1 MDPEVLYESIYPQ
14 FQIFRPLLKTLHT
27 SGLDHFSDFRE
38 VVLVTMRA
46 AHYMLLIASF
56 VFFDKITAFD
66 AQNIAIAIYKHV
78 MSDGEEKI
86 PPVNL
91 SKNPDTHSQSF
102 EAIRSP
108 IRSWALAE
116 EAVVQLETF
125 IWRLKSF
132 VRDGQFDS
140 TGFSKLSGK
149 MNDQLANIR
158 LRIHLTAPSN
168 QKYLNQVAYAAE
180 LLRHMETSYVLL
192 QFYTLEGDR
201 IGRVIHLLIHLN
213 LELIT
218 MFDRY
223 GVPDCRRK
231 DYERLLTKLTERKT
245 EYGQL
250 FYSLNG
256 RRLAGARVAFRSQ
269 MSLAENTLIVL
280 KKAIGHIGC

>member
-1 MDPEVLYESIYPQ
+1 
-14 FQIFRPLLKTLHT
+14 
-27 SGLDHFSDFRE
+27 
-38 VVLVTMRA
+38 
-46 AHYMLLIASF
+46 
-56 VFFDKITAFD
+56 
-66 AQNIAIAIYKHV
+66 
-78 MSDGEEKI
+78 MSDGEKKI
-86 PPVNL
+86 PPLDL
-91 SKNPDTHSQSF
+91 SKNPDAYSQSI
-102 EAIRSP
+102 EAIHSP
-108 IRSWALAE
+108 VRSWATLAE
-116 EAVVQLETF
+116 EAVAQLETF

-149 MNDQLANIR
+149 MNDQLAHIR
-158 LRIHLTAPSN
+158 LRILLTAPLN
-168 QKYLNQVAYAAE
+168 QKYSDQAAYATE

-201 IGRVIHLLIHLN
+201 IGRVIHLSILLN

-250 FYSLNG
+250 FYSLDG

-280 KKAIGHIGC
+280 KKAIGQLGC

>member
-1 MDPEVLYESIYPQ
+1 M
-14 FQIFRPLLKTLHT
+14 T
-27 SGLDHFSDFRE
+27 
-38 VVLVTMRA
+38 
-46 AHYMLLIASF
+46 
-56 VFFDKITAFD
+56 
-66 AQNIAIAIYKHV
+66 N
-78 MSDGEEKI
+78 GEEKI
-86 PPVNL
+86 SPVNL
-91 SKNPDTHSQSF
+91 SKNPDIYSQSI
-102 EAIRSP
+102 EAIHSP
-108 IRSWALAE
+108 VRSWATLAE
-116 EAVVQLETF
+116 EAVAQLETL
-125 IWRLKSF
+125 IWRLKSL
-132 VRDGQFDS
+132 VRDGHFDS
-140 TGFSKLSGK
+140 TGFSKLSEK

-158 LRIHLTAPSN
+158 LRVRLTAPLN
-168 QKYLNQVAYAAE
+168 QKYSAQVAYAAE

-218 MFDRY
+218 MSDRY

-231 DYERLLTKLTERKT
+231 HYERLLTKLTERKT

-280 KKAIGHIGC
+280 KKAIGQLGC

>member
-1 MDPEVLYESIYPQ
+1 
-14 FQIFRPLLKTLHT
+14 
-27 SGLDHFSDFRE
+27 
-38 VVLVTMRA
+38 
-46 AHYMLLIASF
+46 
-56 VFFDKITAFD
+56 
-66 AQNIAIAIYKHV
+66 

-91 SKNPDTHSQSF
+91 SENPDTSSRSI
-102 EAIRSP
+102 EAIPSP
-108 IRSWALAE
+108 VRSWATLAE
-116 EAVVQLETF
+116 EAVAQLETL
-125 IWRLKSF
+125 IWRLKSL
-132 VRDGQFDS
+132 VRDGHFDS
-140 TGFSKLSGK
+140 TGFSKLSEK

-158 LRIHLTAPSN
+158 LRIRLTAPLN
-168 QKYLNQVAYAAE
+168 QKYSDHVAYAAE

-192 QFYTLEGDR
+192 QFYTHEGDR

-280 KKAIGHIGC
+280 KKAIGHIEC